1 MRSYH
6 SGASLYSGTRP
17 FHSQNQLNIT
27 ILYDTASSSPLT
39 SLYLTPT
46 LQSFPTFP
54 PIRLLI
60 LKRKPTRPLIRARLA
75 GYMTI
80 AGTKQQHP
88 SANSRKQTMH
98 RNSNRIRQR
107 MSSRILRVA
116 VERNRAVVRQRDRQA
131 GHGVGSG
138 GVGEICACG
147 CGSGLGEGGLR
158 GVSYRDEREGGGG
171 ER

>member
-1 MRSYH
+1 
-6 SGASLYSGTRP
+6 
-17 FHSQNQLNIT
+17 
-27 ILYDTASSSPLT
+27 
-39 SLYLTPT
+39 
-46 LQSFPTFP
+46 
-54 PIRLLI
+54 
-60 LKRKPTRPLIRARLA
+60 
-75 GYMTI
+75 
-80 AGTKQQHP
+80 
-88 SANSRKQTMH
+88 
-98 RNSNRIRQR
+98 